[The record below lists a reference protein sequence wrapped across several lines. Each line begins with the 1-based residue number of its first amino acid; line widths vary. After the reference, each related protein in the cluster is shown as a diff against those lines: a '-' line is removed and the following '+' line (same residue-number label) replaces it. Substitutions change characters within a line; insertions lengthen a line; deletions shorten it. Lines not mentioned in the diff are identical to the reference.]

1 MTAELTINGKPADFQ
16 AFVASIVEATI
27 ARLGAGTKATSNSLF
42 ANKQIYTLSDPYVL
56 KCFGVTEM
64 SQATTVLAR
73 RLRKAGIHITANH
86 RSGTTVTGEEL
97 NRYLTEYARNQKSYL
112 SKN

>member
-27 ARLGAGTKATSNSLF
+27 ARLGAGTKTTSNGTF
-42 ANKQIYTLSDPYVL
+42 AKYQLYKLSDPDVQER
-56 KCFGVTEM
+56 CGVAGN